1 MGAGGKDMGGA
12 LDRKVRVLLADL
24 FYVNNLTKNRLC
36 VPLNIGY
43 INTYV
48 NTLYEHDVDIS
59 LYKDVDLLLHEI
71 GQTKPDIVGFSF
83 YYWNQNLNYFV
94 VERIRELY
102 GSDVLIVFGGPSV
115 DSDEAEQMKLFTK
128 FPEVDIFVE
137 GEGEAGFAAI
147 VNRAFGGKAELYTSP
162 IDCSIFLHEGQLVR
176 GENTSTNLDLTN
188 VPSPYLSGLMDQFLE
203 SEYMPLLQATRT
215 CPYQCTFCV
224 EGKERSRLRAFPLDQ
239 VKREIDYIADWNSK
253 RPHVVLNLAEL
264 NFGIHRQDAE
274 IAQYLREVADNVGYP
289 KSVYFYQDKKFKE
302 SGKQVISALGNLNK
316 IGLCFSLQTD
326 HPDGV
331 LAIKR
336 KNLSDGMIEDGIE
349 WAKANRIPVTTELIF
364 GLPYE
369 TYDSM
374 VGLLNRCVDQGFD
387 SIMVH
392 NLFLMEGIELARDAE
407 ISRWDIDTS
416 YRLLGNNYTMID
428 EEFIFEYEKIVTSN
442 KYFDFDDFVN
452 VRCLNLMFYSV
463 FQGSFYKYFFHY
475 VKGLGIPLASF
486 FHEFMSPTGDG
497 EWPPDYLDFV
507 DDYKRSA
514 IEELHPDLE
523 SLGASAKRTYVENGG
538 VGEPVRLNPY
548 FYSRLMYRE
557 QKWIGE
563 VFLRILADMAPHL
576 DSGQIAEAR
585 QILEFCGRLIVDPR
599 NIEASGGEIDID
611 FDPNAWRED
620 KFHRPYRDFAT
631 HNGNVSLRISPDRME
646 TLRAFES
653 TEGHLEDED
662 FYFVAVETL
671 FPRTILFYEVD
682 SSGLELLLKD
692 TDEAVNGI
700 GSSATLGRVTA
711 EPVEVGQ

>member
-1 MGAGGKDMGGA
+1 MGGA

-302 SGKQVISALGNLNK
+302 SGKQVISAL
-316 IGLCFSLQTD
+316 
-326 HPDGV
+326 
-331 LAIKR
+331 
-336 KNLSDGMIEDGIE
+336 
-349 WAKANRIPVTTELIF
+349 
-364 GLPYE
+364 
-369 TYDSM
+369 
-374 VGLLNRCVDQGFD
+374 
-387 SIMVH
+387 
-392 NLFLMEGIELARDAE
+392 
-407 ISRWDIDTS
+407 
-416 YRLLGNNYTMID
+416 
-428 EEFIFEYEKIVTSN
+428 
-442 KYFDFDDFVN
+442 
-452 VRCLNLMFYSV
+452 
-463 FQGSFYKYFFHY
+463 
-475 VKGLGIPLASF
+475 
-486 FHEFMSPTGDG
+486 
-497 EWPPDYLDFV
+497 
-507 DDYKRSA
+507 
-514 IEELHPDLE
+514 
-523 SLGASAKRTYVENGG
+523 
-538 VGEPVRLNPY
+538 
-548 FYSRLMYRE
+548 
-557 QKWIGE
+557 
-563 VFLRILADMAPHL
+563 
-576 DSGQIAEAR
+576 
-585 QILEFCGRLIVDPR
+585 
-599 NIEASGGEIDID
+599 
-611 FDPNAWRED
+611 
-620 KFHRPYRDFAT
+620 
-631 HNGNVSLRISPDRME
+631 
-646 TLRAFES
+646 
-653 TEGHLEDED
+653 
-662 FYFVAVETL
+662 
-671 FPRTILFYEVD
+671 
-682 SSGLELLLKD
+682 
-692 TDEAVNGI
+692 
-700 GSSATLGRVTA
+700 
-711 EPVEVGQ
+711 